1 MSRSQSCPSSSLAP
15 SQDFLAHLGQRL
27 ENLRQASGFER
38 AQLAKCVGITGGRLK
53 KIEEGQARLEA
64 SLLYAL
70 LVAMNVKVAE
80 FFDGAAHV
88 GPSPLDPET
97 QELMRLFGAI
107 PDPGIRRSIL
117 KLAKSLSEKP

>member
-1 MSRSQSCPSSSLAP
+1 MSRPQPYDSSSPAP
-15 SQDFLAHLGQRL
+15 SQDFLAQLGQRL

-70 LVAMNVKVAE
+70 LQAMNVKVAD
-80 FFDGAAHV
+80 FFDGAAQA
-88 GPSPLDPET
+88 GPSPLDPEA
-97 QELMRLFGAI
+97 QELMRLFSTI
-107 PDPGIRRSIL
+107 PDAGIRRSIL